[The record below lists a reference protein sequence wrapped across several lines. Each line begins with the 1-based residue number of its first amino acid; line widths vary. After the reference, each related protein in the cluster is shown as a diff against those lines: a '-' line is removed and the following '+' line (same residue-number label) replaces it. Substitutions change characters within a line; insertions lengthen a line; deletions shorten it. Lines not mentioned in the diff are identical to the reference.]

1 MPLSSQDR
9 KAMVWVAI
17 ALLCIA
23 FFMTGVMARSQT
35 LTTKDDSQKSEPING
50 HCQLANIQEDKDC
63 LAKLDAKHA
72 KDQLDREWKMQP
84 TPIPKIEMSVS
95 DMGDFTLKLTGK
107 CTPGRMHVINIVT
120 DLETAA
126 VGVTC
131 NFKGE
136 WGRPWTAR
144 IK

>member
-9 KAMVWVAI
+9 KAMVWFAI

-23 FFMTGVMARSQT
+23 FFFLAVMAQSQT
-35 LTTKDDSQKSEPING
+35 MTLPAIDP
-50 HCQLANIQEDKDC
+50 
-63 LAKLDAKHA
+63 KHA
-72 KDQLDREWKMQP
+72 NDKASSVAEPHVNASNIDYSMKLGEPCRAGE
-84 TPIPKIEMSVS
+84 THVLTIEA
-95 DMGDFTLKLTGK
+95 GK
-107 CTPGRMHVINIVT
+107 
-120 DLETAA
+120 ETAA